1 MRNYR
6 KVSETPLTRGV
17 LEIKKMGDSKEEF
30 NKSTFHVD
38 DGLSYED
45 FLKIKNSKSGQITL
59 KKVSEN
65 CGYLRSGETRDG
77 FTPLL
82 AEDFSCYVYLD
93 DPFENYY
100 YTSTI
105 ESIDWEKGE
114 FKTKNSTYSFT
125 FKEMSPEEYD
135 KLEENDI
142 LN

>member
-38 DGLSYED
+38 DGMSYED

-65 CGYLRSGETRDG
+65 CGYLRSGETRNG

-135 KLEENDI
+135 I